1 MDYIVIGNMNET
13 KKEIFIDIDYG
24 SFKYDY
30 EKNNN
35 RSLRFT
41 VIKTNRNKDIYD
53 LIQCE
58 SIVYYQGQKYI
69 IKAPT
74 FNNKSKIQTV
84 DVTAIHIMYGF
95 QDHYVY
101 SNSKKEND
109 KNTKSY
115 TLEEILKYGFKD
127 NTLGYEYEIIGRFK
141 TTKLD
146 ELGNAPGFD
155 FCKAIAE
162 KFNAIIFAD
171 IKKITFYSEKEFYK
185 KRNLVIRYKYNTDEI
200 AVDVNTN
207 NLKTEIKAYGK
218 KQDSSAKSDDRK
230 SKGKDQSIEYL
241 YKSPNINKWGRKVAP
256 PINNDEISDLEELKK
271 WVKTQIQDEPETSLK
286 LVYKDKEPLSE
297 NDIIKFI
304 HQSMGFNV
312 DLKIVSLSKNHPFVN
327 RPDEVTF
334 SNEKKDI
341 INLQNSIQKRIYKIN
356 AYTKKAISD
365 TEKRLETIKTNTPIF
380 TAKDVGSVVD
390 DEN

>member
-1 MDYIVIGNMNET
+1 
-13 KKEIFIDIDYG
+13 YG

-171 IKKITFYSEKEFYK
+171 NKKITFYSEKEFYK